1 MAHPLIRFIKK
12 VCVQTAVYW
21 AAPTPDGF
29 GGMSFSTPKE
39 IKCRWTDKV
48 QVIKWQSAYVPTSN
62 EFISYAEI
70 LLADEDVEL
79 QGVLWLGELS
89 TLTQTQKDN
98 PFSIPGAREI
108 KTFERIPLFR
118 SATEFVKKVYL

>member
-1 MAHPLIRFIKK
+1 MASGLIKFIKK
-12 VCVQTAVYW
+12 VCVQPAVYW
-21 AAPTPDGF
+21 GAPKPDGF
-29 GGMSFSTPKE
+29 GGMTYSTPAE

-70 LLADEDVEL
+70 LLHVDVEL
-79 QGVLWLGELS
+79 QGVLWLGALDS
-89 TLTQTQKDN
+89 LTTAQKAD
-98 PFSIPGAREI
+98 PLSIPGAREI

-118 SATEFVKKVYL
+118 SSTEFVKKVYL

>member
-1 MAHPLIRFIKK
+1 MASGLIKFIKK

-21 AAPTPDGF
+21 GAPKPDGF
-29 GGMSFSTPKE
+29 GGMTYTSPAE

-70 LLADEDVEL
+70 LLYDDVEL
-79 QGVLWLGELS
+79 QGVLWLGSLASLS
-89 TLTQTQKDN
+89 TAQKTAPLT
-98 PFSIPGAREI
+98 IPGAREI
-108 KTFERIPLFR
+108 KTLERIPLFR
-118 SATEFVKKVYL
+118 SSKEFVKKVYL

>member
-12 VCVQTAVYW
+12 VCVQDAVYW
-21 AAPTPDGF
+21 SAPTPDGF
-29 GGMSFSTPKE
+29 GGMSFATPIS

-70 LLADEDVEL
+70 LLTEDVQL
-79 QGVLWLGELS
+79 QGVLWLGDIS
-89 TLTQTQKDN
+89 TLTDTQKAN
-98 PFSIPGAREI
+98 PFTIAGAREI
-108 KTFERIPLFR
+108 KTIERIPLFR
-118 SATEFVKKVYL
+118 SSTEFVKKVYL

>member
-21 AAPTPDGF
+21 DTPTPDGF
-29 GGMSFSTPKE
+29 GGMSFDEPKE

-48 QVIKWQSAYVPTSN
+48 QVVKWQSAYVPTSN

-70 LLADEDVEL
+70 LLTEDVKL
-79 QGVLWLGELS
+79 QGVLWLGS
-89 TLTQTQKDN
+89 KDKLTTEQKAN
-98 PFSIPGAREI
+98 PFMIAGAREI
-108 KTFERIPLFR
+108 KTIEKIPLFR
-118 SATEFVKKVYL
+118 SSTEFVKKVYL